1 MSTANRSKF
10 NNLYTK
16 GLFKTM
22 IDEFKR
28 YGDEFKPIYY
38 KGTSDT
44 DRETLHYMSGLGL
57 LSQKREGTAIKYDV
71 PVDGPVKDI
80 VHETFGLGFR
90 VTEEAIE
97 DDKYG
102 KMKAMAQELGISARE
117 TINVQL
123 FAPLNLGSSSTYF
136 TSADGKA
143 IFATD
148 HTKLNGDT
156 YSNSYTASSLSIDSI
171 QDDLLVFENLT
182 DHRGKIINR
191 AGSCKLIVANPAL
204 EWKLAEIFG
213 STMNPETSNNAINS
227 LVKSR
232 PSLKYMVTPYV
243 TSTTARYYIGEP
255 SPIRGLIY
263 FMRRPVTF
271 ARDGDFNTGDAL
283 FKVTYRMGRG
293 VADPMNIAYNPG
305 A

>member
-10 NNLYTK
+10 NNLYVK

-22 IDEFKR
+22 TDEFKR
-28 YGDEFKPIYY
+28 YGDEWKPLYFSG
-38 KGTSDT
+38 KSDT
-44 DRETLHYMSGLGL
+44 DREILHFMSGLGVAAEK
-57 LSQKREGTAIKYDV
+57 QEGTSIKYDV
-71 PVDGPVKDI
+71 PIDGPTKEI
-80 VHETFGLGFR
+80 VHKTYGLGFR

-102 KMKAMAQELGISARE
+102 VMKAMAQELGLSARE
-117 TINVQL
+117 SINLQC
-123 FAPLNLGSSSTYF
+123 FAPLNLGTSTTYF
-136 TSADGKA
+136 TAADAAA
-143 IFATD
+143 IFSAT
-148 HTKLNGDT
+148 HTKLDGST
-156 YSNSYTASSLSIDSI
+156 YSNAYTASTLSIDAI
-171 QDDLLVFENLT
+171 QDDLLIFENLT

-213 STMNPETSNNAINS
+213 STMNPETSNNAVNS

-243 TSTTARYYIGEP
+243 TSTTARYYIGET
-255 SPIRGLIY
+255 SPIRGLIH

-271 ARDGDFNTGDAL
+271 AREGDFNTGDSL
-283 FKVTYRMGRG
+283 FKVTYRMGLG
-293 VADPMNIAYNPG
+293 VADPMNIARNAG